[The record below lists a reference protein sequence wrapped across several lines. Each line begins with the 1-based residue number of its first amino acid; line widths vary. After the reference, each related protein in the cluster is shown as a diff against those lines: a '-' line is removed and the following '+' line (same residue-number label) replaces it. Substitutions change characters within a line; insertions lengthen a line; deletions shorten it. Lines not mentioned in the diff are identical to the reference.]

1 VGFRAAGA
9 AFLLALVAA
18 CQDVPATVVAQP
30 SPVPF
35 VGALSATASRLENL
49 EATPSPFLASR
60 VEATRG
66 SVTRIVGHQA
76 TRTFEIKIADQ
87 RPLAAG
93 TVYSVGT
100 PDGLDVSGQ
109 RTGASI
115 VLADGDHSWISTS
128 GLLTISL
135 VAGTEVAC
143 YFQGVGMLPSPDPKA
158 GSFQVDGQVQA
169 PLPATK

>member
-1 VGFRAAGA
+1 M
-9 AFLLALVAA
+9 VAA
-18 CQDVPATVVAQP
+18 CQDVPTTSQP
-30 SPVPF
+30 QPTPVPF
-35 VGALSATASRLENL
+35 VGALSATASRLENI
-49 EATPSPFLASR
+49 EATPSPFLASS

-66 SVTRIVGHQA
+66 PVTRLLGRQG

-93 TVYSVGT
+93 TAYSVGT
-100 PDGLDVSGQ
+100 PDGLDPAGQ

-128 GLLTISL
+128 GMLTVSL
-135 VAGTEVAC
+135 VADREVAC
-143 YFQGVGMLPSPDPKA
+143 YFQGVGMVPSPDPQA

-169 PLPATK
+169 PLPASK

>member
-1 VGFRAAGA
+1 MLSRAAGA
-9 AFLLALVAA
+9 AFLLAMVAA
-18 CQDVPATVVAQP
+18 CQDVPVPSAGQP
-30 SPVPF
+30 SAVPF
-35 VGALSATASRLENL
+35 VGVLSATASRLENI
-49 EATPSPFLASR
+49 EATPSPFLASK

-66 SVTRIVGHQA
+66 AVTRIVGHQA

-87 RPLAAG
+87 RPLTAG
-93 TVYSVGT
+93 TAYSVGA
-100 PDGLDVSGQ
+100 PDGLDPTGQ

-128 GLLTISL
+128 GMLTVSL

-143 YFQGVGMLPSPDPKA
+143 YFQGVGMAPSPDPQA

-169 PLPATK
+169 PLPASK